1 MALLSIFKNR
11 NQNTEPVSVEPPKL
25 ECYVCRRSEDDIAGL
40 TAAMTDEIDAKILNL
55 HRAIDAKKGEVVQ
68 YYQSMVDRL
77 AGNEYLDFKIGTI
90 KTDIPQ
96 FGKKI
101 PDVDEIIRKSCSDAE
116 TVAAVVERL
125 KEMIQ
130 QISTDQAYDISQ
142 DRPEIQEAADEI
154 RSLEEEKEAIA
165 DALKIRSRVLHPG
178 AGGQVTVHLCGI
190 CSGLL
195 EGSAAAQNESGTD

>member
-1 MALLSIFKNR
+1 MALLSIFKK
-11 NQNTEPVSVEPPKL
+11 QKAEPAPGEPPKL
-25 ECYVCRRSEDDIAGL
+25 ECYICRRSEDDIASL
-40 TAAMTDEIDAKILNL
+40 TATMTDEIDAKIGEL
-55 HRAIDAKKGEVVQ
+55 HRDIDAKKGEVIQ
-68 YYQSMVDRL
+68 HYQTMVDRL

-101 PDVDEIIRKSCSDAE
+101 PDVDEIIRKSSSDAE

-125 KEMIQ
+125 KETIQ
-130 QISTDQAYDISQ
+130 QISTDQTYDISQ
-142 DRPEIQEAADEI
+142 DRPEIQEASDEI

-165 DALKIRSRVLHPG
+165 DALKIRSRMLHPG

-195 EGSAAAQNESGTD
+195 EGSSKARDESGTD

>member
-1 MALLSIFKNR
+1 MALLSIFKK
-11 NQNTEPVSVEPPKL
+11 QKAEPVPVEAPKL
-25 ECYVCRRSEDDIAGL
+25 ECYLCRRSEDDIAGL

-55 HRAIDAKKGEVVQ
+55 HQTIDAKKGEVVQ

-77 AGNEYLDFKIGTI
+77 AGNEYLDFKIETI

-101 PDVDEIIRKSCSDAE
+101 PDVDEIIRKSWSDAE

-125 KEMIQ
+125 KETIQ
-130 QISTDQAYDISQ
+130 QISTDPAYDISQ
-142 DRPEIQEAADEI
+142 DRPEIQEASDEI

-195 EGSAAAQNESGTD
+195 EESSTARDDSGTD